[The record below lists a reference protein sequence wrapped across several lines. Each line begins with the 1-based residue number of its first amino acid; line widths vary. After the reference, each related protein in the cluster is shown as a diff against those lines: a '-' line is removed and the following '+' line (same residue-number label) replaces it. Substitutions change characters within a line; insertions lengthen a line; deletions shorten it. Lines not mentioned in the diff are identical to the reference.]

1 MGQKT
6 NPIGLRLGINTNWKS
21 RWFPGKA
28 HRVANI
34 GEDYKVRAFLKKK
47 LYYAGIR
54 DIIIE
59 RTIKK
64 LKVTLVVAKPGF
76 VIGKKGSDIEKIKQE
91 VIDLV
96 KKEVI
101 VNIKEERRPQL
112 SAQLAAENVGTQLE
126 KRVAFRRAM
135 KKVMQAAL
143 KGGAKG
149 IRVQVSG
156 RLGGAE
162 IARREWYL
170 EGRVPLHTLRAR
182 IDYGYAEAH
191 TTYGVIGIK
200 TWIFTGEVLA
210 KGISHES
217 DTAPDDP
224 NQERGERKQ
233 RSPRRKKTE
242 DKGE

>member
-6 NPIGLRLGINTNWKS
+6 NPIGLRLGINANWKS
-21 RWFPGKA
+21 RWFPGKSSRA
-28 HRVANI
+28 ANV
-34 GEDYKVRAFLKKK
+34 GEDYRVRNFLKKK
-47 LYYAGIR
+47 LYYAGVS

-64 LKVTLVVAKPGF
+64 LKVTLVVARPGL
-76 VIGKKGSDIEKIKQE
+76 VIGKKGEEIDKLKNE
-91 VIDLV
+91 VSDLV
-96 KKEVI
+96 NKKEVI
-101 VNIKEERRPQL
+101 INIKEERRPQL
-112 SAQLAAENVGTQLE
+112 SAQLAAENVGAQLE

-170 EGRVPLHTLRAR
+170 EGRVPLHTLRAKV
-182 IDYGYAEAH
+182 DYGFAEAH

-200 TWIFTGEVLA
+200 TWIFKGEVLA
-210 KGISHES
+210 KGIQADAE
-217 DTAPDDP
+217 TASEPKEE
-224 NQERGERKQ
+224 QSERR
-233 RSPRRKKTE
+233 RSPRRRKTE